1 MPWACCGTP
10 QLQSYHLAPSRASC
24 PAPHPRRPAGKY
36 DLSGDPVFY
45 HLHGSSW
52 HADDAQ
58 FIFWAEK
65 HKTALLVLG
74 GLLAVGLV
82 GLATARCLVLRQ
94 AAGRY
99 TLLKTPIE

>member
-1 MPWACCGTP
+1 MSVP
-10 QLQSYHLAPSRASC
+10 HLC
-24 PAPHPRRPAGKY
+24 PLHPAGKY

-74 GLLAVGLV
+74 GLLALV
-82 GLATARCLVLRQ
+82 VAGLATARCLVQRQ
-94 AAGRY
+94 AAARY
-99 TLLKTPIE
+99 AQLKTPIE